1 MSETTRLVT
10 AEELERFPSDDWR
23 YELVAGRLIQM
34 SPTALPHGIVVAR
47 VLSILHRHA
56 EANNLGVV
64 VPEVGFKLASNP
76 DTVRAPDV
84 AFLRRDRIPARKGFV
99 DGPPD
104 LAVEVLSRDD
114 RPGEVRA
121 KIEDYLTSGVLLV
134 LAIDPDDL
142 TATIHRRLTP
152 PITLSGDDVIDLDDI
167 LPGFRCSV
175 QEIFERR
182 EPRRV

>member
-10 AEELERFPSDDWR
+10 AEEFERFPSDDRRW
-23 YELVAGRLIQM
+23 ELVAGRLTSM

-47 VLSILHRHA
+47 VLSLLHRHA

-84 AFLRRDRIPARKGFV
+84 AFLRRDRIPSRKGFV

-104 LAVEVLSRDD
+104 LAVEVLSPDD

-121 KIEDYLTSGVLLV
+121 KLEDYLTCGVPLV
-134 LAIDPDDL
+134 LVLDPDDL

-152 PITLSGDDVIDLDDI
+152 PITLSGDDIIDLDDVV
-167 LPGFRCSV
+167 PGFRCSV
-175 QEIFERR
+175 QAILRQ
-182 EPRRV
+182 V

>member
-10 AEELERFPSDDWR
+10 AEEFERFPSDDRRW
-23 YELVAGRLIQM
+23 ELVAGRPTSM
-34 SPTALPHGIVVAR
+34 SPPALPHGVIAGR
-47 VLSILHRHA
+47 VLYLLARHL
-56 EANNLGVV
+56 EAHDVGVV

-84 AFLRRDRIPARKGFV
+84 AFLRSDRFPLRKGFV

-104 LAVEVLSRDD
+104 LAVEVLSPDD

-134 LAIDPDDL
+134 LVIDPDDL

-152 PITLSGDDVIDLDDI
+152 PITLSGDDVIDLDDVV
-167 LPGFRCSV
+167 PGFRCGV
-175 QEIFERR
+175 QDIFERT
-182 EPRRV
+182 